1 MATTN
6 RDAMKCSPAPAQP
19 NGRTPVDPRKE
30 PTQAGAQKGMSLHIG
45 VNGLDPVHFP
55 GLLTSLQ
62 GCENDARTM
71 AQIAKTGGFSVAD
84 PLLGSAATAAAVVD
98 GISAAAAHLRDGD
111 TFLLTFA
118 GHGGFVQNPRTPEE
132 GGSDQTWVL
141 YDRQMLDDEL
151 YQLWT
156 IFKPG
161 VRIVVVSD
169 SCFSGSVT
177 AFQSN
182 QLPAVERDRLADV
195 RALPPT
201 RGRALPDDVAASA
214 ARINESLYAGIKA
227 RTESARTTSLA
238 ASVLLL
244 AACQDWEEAFDGGR
258 NGLFTGKIAEVWNGG
273 KFTGDYETLWERV
286 HALVTRD
293 NPDQHPQ
300 WFPVGMPNGDF
311 WHSKAFRV

>member
-1 MATTN
+1 MVTTK
-6 RDAMKCSPAPAQP
+6 RDVMKCSPPPDPKGKTQPDSKDIVPAV
-19 NGRTPVDPRKE
+19 R
-30 PTQAGAQKGMSLHIG
+30 KGMSLHIG
-45 VNGLDPVHFP
+45 VNGLDPSHFP
-55 GLLTSLQ
+55 GLHNSLQ

-71 AQIAKTGGFSVAD
+71 AQIAKSGGFTVTA
-84 PLLGSAATAAAVVD
+84 PLLGPAATASAVVN
-98 GISAAAAHLRDGD
+98 GISTAAAHLGDGD

-118 GHGGFVQNPRTPEE
+118 GHGGFVQNPRTPDE
-132 GGSDQTWVL
+132 GGSDQTWVV

-161 VRIVVVSD
+161 VRVVVVSD

-182 QLPAVERDRLADV
+182 QLPAVERERLADV

-214 ARINESLYAGIKA
+214 AEVNKLLYAGIKA
-227 RTESARTTSLA
+227 RTESARTLSLA

-244 AACQDWEEAFDGGR
+244 AACQDWEEAVDGGR
-258 NGLFTGKIAEVWNGG
+258 NGLFTSKIAEVWNGG
-273 KFTGDYETLWERV
+273 KFAGSYETLWERV
-286 HALVTRD
+286 HALVTRE
-293 NPDQHPQ
+293 NPYQHPQ
-300 WFPVGMPNGDF
+300 WFPVGVPNGAF
-311 WHSKAFRV
+311 WHSTAFKV